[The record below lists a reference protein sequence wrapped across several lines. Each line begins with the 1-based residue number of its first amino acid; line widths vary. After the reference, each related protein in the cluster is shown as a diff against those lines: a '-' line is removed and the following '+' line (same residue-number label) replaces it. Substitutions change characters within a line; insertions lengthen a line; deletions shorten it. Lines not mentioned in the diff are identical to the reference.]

1 MLTERS
7 KKWSINPVTSTHS
20 TKEADINISILQTEK
35 RNKNMS
41 RFDHLMLL
49 SDIVTTD
56 KDSNSRFLT
65 LDFINIF

>member
-7 KKWSINPVTSTHS
+7 KKKSINPVTSTYS